1 MIASATTLTN
11 FYMSKL
17 DDFDSLPPA
26 LNGLTTL
33 SKLTTF
39 DDTAAVD
46 VYKRFVDVTLGVDK
60 R

>member
-1 MIASATTLTN
+1 
-11 FYMSKL
+11 MSKL

-46 VYKRFVDVTLGVDK
+46 VYKRFVDVTLGVVE